1 MIGAP
6 ILSYPSQEGTFILD
20 CDASGNNIGAV
31 LSQVQNKE
39 EKVISYTSRTM
50 TKSENNY
57 CVTKKE
63 ILALLFF
70 VKKFRHYLL
79 GKKFRVGTNHKALSW
94 LWSFKEP
101 ENQIARWQAY
111 LAEFDMEIVHRKGF
125 SHGNADS
132 MSRQPNR
139 TSMQLQDDDIIDGGA
154 FCNVVASNGKFD
166 WKKAQSEDCN
176 LEQIIKMKTDT
187 VSPIVRDDHSTV
199 MKKLIGQWEN
209 ILVKDGVLYRTF
221 EKDSGDVQLHFVVLA
236 NMQKKRVKELHAGIG
251 GGHL

>member
-63 ILALLFF
+63 ILALVFF

-79 GKKFRVGTNHKALSW
+79 GKKFRVRTDHKALSW

-101 ENQIARWQAY
+101 ENQIAR
-111 LAEFDMEIVHRKGF
+111 
-125 SHGNADS
+125 
-132 MSRQPNR
+132 
-139 TSMQLQDDDIIDGGA
+139 
-154 FCNVVASNGKFD
+154 
-166 WKKAQSEDCN
+166 
-176 LEQIIKMKTDT
+176 
-187 VSPIVRDDHSTV
+187 
-199 MKKLIGQWEN
+199 
-209 ILVKDGVLYRTF
+209 
-221 EKDSGDVQLHFVVLA
+221 
-236 NMQKKRVKELHAGIG
+236 
-251 GGHL
+251 